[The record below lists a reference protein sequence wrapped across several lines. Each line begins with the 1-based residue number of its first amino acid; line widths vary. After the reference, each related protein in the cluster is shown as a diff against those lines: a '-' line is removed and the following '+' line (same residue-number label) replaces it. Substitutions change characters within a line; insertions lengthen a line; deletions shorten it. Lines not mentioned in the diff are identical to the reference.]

1 MGVIDHHNALRQ
13 GGVAMSDIW
22 GTRDPV
28 VREISE
34 SLSMLITNGF
44 FAMRQFVPGF
54 TKSYRDYLVE
64 AGLDLV
70 NNERLREARATMATL
85 ELDREDPDGHTL
97 QKLDCQSGCSQCRAR
112 QGRHPWTFRDRLGM
126 DMCYTRRDGL
136 TPRQP
141 PGLSVIW
148 RQMVRRKDSWQV
160 VMKETMPPSLWGL
173 RV

>member
-1 MGVIDHHNALRQ
+1 MHHNALRQ

-70 NNERLREARATMATL
+70 NNERLREARATVATL
-85 ELDREDPDGHTL
+85 QLDSDDPDGHTL
-97 QKLDCQSGCSQCRAR
+97 QKLDCQSGCSQWEAKASSCTIIIVAI
-112 QGRHPWTFRDRLGM
+112 
-126 DMCYTRRDGL
+126 
-136 TPRQP
+136 
-141 PGLSVIW
+141 S
-148 RQMVRRKDSWQV
+148 
-160 VMKETMPPSLWGL
+160 
-173 RV
+173 

>member
-1 MGVIDHHNALRQ
+1 
-13 GGVAMSDIW
+13 MSDIW
-22 GTRDPV
+22 GTKDPV

-97 QKLDCQSGCSQCRAR
+97 QKLDCQSGCSQYMLAVTPAPAR
-112 QGRHPWTFRDRLGM
+112 HVWSGWVTAAMPRDRGA
-126 DMCYTRRDGL
+126 
-136 TPRQP
+136 
-141 PGLSVIW
+141 
-148 RQMVRRKDSWQV
+148 QV
-160 VMKETMPPSLWGL
+160 LL
-173 RV
+173 QL